1 MAHIIRKL
9 SGLALVVAMAVT
21 FTSCVALQSSMNTP
35 VPAAGIYTGVK
46 GPVTATSNNV
56 GSKVGQGEASNI
68 LGLIA
73 TGDASIN
80 TAANSAGISEISHV
94 DYETT
99 SILGIYS
106 SYTIY
111 VYGN

>member
-1 MAHIIRKL
+1 MGHVIKKL
-9 SGLALVVAMAVT
+9 SGLAVVLAMAVT
-21 FTSCVALQSSMNTP
+21 FTSCTSLQSTMSTP
-35 VPAAGIYTGVK
+35 VPAAGIYTGVE

-56 GSKVGQGEASNI
+56 GTKVGDGSASNI
-68 LGLIA
+68 LGIIA

-80 TAANSAGISEISHV
+80 SAANSAGISEISHI

-99 SILGIYS
+99 TVLGIYS
-106 SYTIY
+106 TYTIY